1 MKKYTKPIFGFV
13 ILFICAVI
21 YFFTSSDRA
30 GIKEDN
36 PKSSLTDISVKTEEY
51 EDESIYVYICGE
63 IINEGVYKVNAG
75 SRLYELIDMAGGFTE
90 DAAADSLNQV
100 ELLSDGQKITVMS
113 KAEAET
119 AAVEADDNG
128 LININTADISSLTTL
143 TGIGEVR
150 AKDIITYREKNG
162 DFKSPEDIMKV
173 PGIKDSLYSKIKD
186 KITTG

>member
-1 MKKYTKPIFGFV
+1 M
-13 ILFICAVI
+13 
-21 YFFTSSDRA
+21 
-30 GIKEDN
+30 
-36 PKSSLTDISVKTEEY
+36 
-51 EDESIYVYICGE
+51 
-63 IINEGVYKVNAG
+63 NAG